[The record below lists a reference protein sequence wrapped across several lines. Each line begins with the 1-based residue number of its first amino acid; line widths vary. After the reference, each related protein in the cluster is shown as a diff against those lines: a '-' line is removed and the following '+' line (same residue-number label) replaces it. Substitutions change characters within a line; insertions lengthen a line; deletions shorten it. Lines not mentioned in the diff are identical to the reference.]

1 MIRNKNFDIV
11 NVVDEYMAVPVG
23 EEAVSFHGVV
33 ALSESA
39 AFLLNNMNEHRTKEE
54 LVGLLCSEY
63 DVDRSTAEN
72 DVEEIISKFRDLKV
86 ILD

>member
-1 MIRNKNFDIV
+1 MIKNKDFEIV
-11 NVVDEYMAVPVG
+11 TIADEYMAVPIG
-23 EEAVSFHGVV
+23 EEAVSFHGVI
-33 ALSESA
+33 ALSEAA
-39 AFLLNNMNEHRTKEE
+39 AFLLNNLNEPRTKED
-54 LVGLLCSEY
+54 LVGLLCNEY